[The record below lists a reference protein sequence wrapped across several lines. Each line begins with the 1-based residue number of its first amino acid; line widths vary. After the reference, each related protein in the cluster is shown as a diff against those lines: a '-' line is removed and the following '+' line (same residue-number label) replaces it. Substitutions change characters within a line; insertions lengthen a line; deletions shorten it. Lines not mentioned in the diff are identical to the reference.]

1 MMYICMHSEYIAN
14 KTFPKGPDFK
24 RSNRDFV
31 KHNGLGYFATSVYG
45 PFFQPFQAQQAFW
58 VTSFLGVLPSPWL

>member
-1 MMYICMHSEYIAN
+1 MHNEYITN

-31 KHNGLGYFATSVYG
+31 KHNGPVYG
-45 PFFQPFQAQQAFW
+45 PFFQPFQAQQTFW